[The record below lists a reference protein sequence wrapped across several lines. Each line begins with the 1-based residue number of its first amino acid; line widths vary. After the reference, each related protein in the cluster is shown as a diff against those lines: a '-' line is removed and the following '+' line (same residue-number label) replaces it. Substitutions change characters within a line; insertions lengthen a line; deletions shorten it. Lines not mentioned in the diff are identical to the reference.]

1 MKRLI
6 LFLVITAAVLGCFAA
21 VTWWV
26 DPLGEIWKPGAL
38 VTAQRE
44 DCLISQELIGTRYF
58 SFKLAVFHDRPT
70 RAFVVGSSRVL
81 KIASRPGERTFANL
95 GYPGTAPSTILSLL
109 HALPAAPRQ
118 TMYIGVESFWFNAH
132 YRVPDTNP
140 SDYHLAEYLIS
151 RSAFWNAFKFAR
163 DVSYVRYPDR
173 WRRATVGDRCTIGR
187 TYPSINWALDG
198 SRVWSWELDPKHFI
212 RIHPTPYRGNLNVWR
227 NGYYADWKT
236 IDQARVTQLDR
247 VLSLARAR
255 GWRVV
260 GFAPPEPAS
269 IVHILN
275 TDPRIAPRW
284 RAFLGLM
291 PQVFGRY
298 HDSWIGLGVRCPA
311 SAFPDLF
318 HSDDACSMRL
328 RARLDEAARRAD

>member
-1 MKRLI
+1 MRRLV
-6 LFLVITAAVLGCFAA
+6 LFLVITGAVLGCFAA

-26 DPLGEIWKPGAL
+26 DPLGEIWKPDAL
-38 VTAQRE
+38 VTAQRD
-44 DCLISQELIGTRYF
+44 DCLISQELIGNRYF

-70 RAFVVGSSRVL
+70 RTFVVGSSRVL
-81 KIASRPGERTFANL
+81 KIASHPHERSFANL
-95 GYPGTAPSTILSLL
+95 GYPGTAPSTILALV

-118 TMYIGVESFWFNAH
+118 TMYVGVESFWFNAH

-140 SDYHLAEYLIS
+140 SDYHLAEYLVS

-173 WRRATVGDRCTIGR
+173 WRRTTVGDRCTIGR

-198 SRVWSWELDPKHFI
+198 SRVWSWELDPKRFT

-227 NGYYADWKT
+227 NGYYAGWRT
-236 IDQARVTQLDR
+236 IDQARVRQLEH
-247 VLSLARAR
+247 VLGLARAR
-255 GWRVV
+255 GWRVI

-269 IVHILN
+269 MVRILES
-275 TDPRIAPRW
+275 DPRIAPRW
-284 RAFLGLM
+284 RAFLRLM
-291 PQVFGRY
+291 PQVFSRY

-328 RARLDEAARRAD
+328 RDRLDETARRAD

>member
-1 MKRLI
+1 MKRLV
-6 LFLVITAAVLGCFAA
+6 LFLVITGAVLGCFAA

-38 VTAQRE
+38 VTAQRD
-44 DCLISQELIGTRYF
+44 DCLISQELIGNRYF

-70 RAFVVGSSRVL
+70 HTFVVGSSRVL
-81 KIASRPGERTFANL
+81 KIASHPGERTFANL
-95 GYPGTAPSTILSLL
+95 GYPGTAPSTILSLV
-109 HALPAAPRQ
+109 HALPATPRQ
-118 TMYIGVESFWFNAH
+118 TMYVGVESFWFNAH

-140 SDYHLAEYLIS
+140 SDYHLAEYLVS
-151 RSAFWNAFKFAR
+151 RSAFWSAFKFAR

-173 WRRATVGDRCTIGR
+173 WRRTTVGNRCTIGR
-187 TYPSINWALDG
+187 TYPSINWAVDG
-198 SRVWSWELDPKHFI
+198 SRVWSWELDPKRFI
-212 RIHPTPYRGNLNVWR
+212 RIHPTPYRGNLNAWR

-236 IDQARVTQLDR
+236 IDQARVAQLES
-247 VLSLARAR
+247 VLAFARAR

-269 IVHILN
+269 IVRILN
-275 TDPRIAPRW
+275 ADPRIAPRW
-284 RAFLGLM
+284 RAFLRLM

-298 HDSWIGLGVRCPA
+298 HDSWIGLGVRCPP

-328 RARLDEAARRAD
+328 RQRLDEAARRTD